1 MSLTTRQIQQHITT
15 KHNALQITGNDK
27 DITLTLPVK
36 KVYRVLVDAN
46 GKATSVVRD
55 NPKQL
60 FGAKC
65 KTSIANFL
73 SKSNNAR
80 VLKVLQKMDMDC
92 GQIIDEC
99 NKGNAVTTIQA
110 AFRGFVARRSLTP
123 ENDFGFKKMS
133 NENHGRTYYF
143 DSKNKNTH
151 LGTPDH
157 RVRFGNAGAFKTVT
171 RSDPS
176 FIQLLNPSISHD
188 AAINANKLAD
198 ELSQFSSVCQSRYVE
213 DKTVLA
219 RNGGSEIAA
228 LRRKYNKKLPLDSF
242 RVACEDLT
250 TMHYSDIYMRDIK
263 PENMVIKNG
272 IAKHIDLDFVTTQ
285 KGGTYPLEQLCGT
298 PYMITN
304 GLIKERES
312 GDKGRI
318 KVALKAGDQFA
329 MLQTMMYAT
338 GGNRLSY
345 QVRRHDGV
353 DKIGITITTA
363 HEQWVKDNV
372 LPNHRADVLKFL
384 ANPSASPLSAP
395 LHLLVKWD
403 N

>member
-1 MSLTTRQIQQHITT
+1 MSLTSRQIHQHITT

-46 GKATSVVRD
+46 GKATSVIRD

-73 SKSNNAR
+73 SKSNSAR
-80 VLKVLQKMDMDC
+80 ALKVLQKMDINC
-92 GQIIDEC
+92 GQILGEC
-99 NKGNAVTTIQA
+99 NKENAVTTIQA

-143 DSKNKNTH
+143 DPKNKNTH
-151 LGTPDH
+151 LRTPDH
-157 RVRFGNAGAFKTVT
+157 SVKFGNAGTFKTVT
-171 RSDPS
+171 HSDPS
-176 FIQLLNPSISHD
+176 FIQLSNPSISLD
-188 AAINANKLAD
+188 AAKDENKLAD

-219 RNGGSEIAA
+219 RNGGSEIAE

-242 RVACEDLT
+242 RLACEDLSA
-250 TMHYSDIYMRDIK
+250 MHHSDIYMRDIK
-263 PENMVIKNG
+263 PENMVIKDG
-272 IAKHIDLDFVTTQ
+272 IAKHIDLDFVTTP
-285 KGGTYPLEQLCGT
+285 KGGTYPFEQVCGT
-298 PYMITN
+298 PYMVTR

-312 GDKGRI
+312 GDKERI
-318 KVALKAGDQFA
+318 KGALKSGDQFA
-329 MLQTMMYAT
+329 MLQTIMYAT
-338 GGNRLSY
+338 GSSQVNY

-353 DKIGITITTA
+353 AKMGITITNA
-363 HEQWVKDNV
+363 HRQWVTDNV
-372 LPNHRADVLKFL
+372 LPSHRADVLRFL
-384 ANPSASPLSAP
+384 ANPTASPLSAP
-395 LHLLVKWD
+395 LHLLLKWD